1 MTVRTHTG
9 AAQRLPGVLAH
20 VPVIP
25 GDPQEARWG
34 HDLPVGRAVE
44 DIAHTSDDRD
54 VATIDD
60 FQKIEMRVGRV
71 VAVEDFPE
79 ARNPSYRLTIDFGA
93 HGVRRSSAAVRRW
106 YERSDLVG
114 RLVVCVTNFPPRR
127 IATFESEVL
136 TLGAIEAD
144 GRVVLLE
151 PDADAEL
158 GSPIG

>member
-1 MTVRTHTG
+1 
-9 AAQRLPGVLAH
+9 
-20 VPVIP
+20 
-25 GDPQEARWG
+25 
-34 HDLPVGRAVE
+34 
-44 DIAHTSDDRD
+44 
-54 VATIDD
+54 VATVDD